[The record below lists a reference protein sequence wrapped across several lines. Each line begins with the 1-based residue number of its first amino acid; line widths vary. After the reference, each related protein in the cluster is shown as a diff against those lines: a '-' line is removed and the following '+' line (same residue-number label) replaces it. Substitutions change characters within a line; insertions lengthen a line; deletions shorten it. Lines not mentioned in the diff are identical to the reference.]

1 MAERGSDKL
10 FIYALIIGVVAF
22 FVYQVNASS
31 SSSSRL
37 EFLGPGGA
45 VSPTLSADLLPKE
58 IPADQNWAQFAP
70 KPSAKLGGVAL
81 LDPVKFLGQSTSG
94 VSRNNSL
101 DLRMTIPVPK
111 SKFPWNNSSLEPQ
124 DFRQHIGIDNA

>member
-1 MAERGSDKL
+1 MAERGSDNL
-10 FIYALIIGVVAF
+10 FIYALIFGVVAF
-22 FVYQVNASS
+22 FIYQVNSS
-31 SSSSRL
+31 STSSRL
-37 EFLGPGGA
+37 EFLGNGVGA

-70 KPSAKLGGVAL
+70 KPSAELGGVAL